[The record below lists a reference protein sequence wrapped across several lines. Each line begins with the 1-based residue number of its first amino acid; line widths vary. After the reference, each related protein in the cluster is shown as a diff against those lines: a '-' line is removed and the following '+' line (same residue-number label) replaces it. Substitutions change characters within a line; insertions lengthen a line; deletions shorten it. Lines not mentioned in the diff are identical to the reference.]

1 MRSGPGSTAARRV
14 DAVELAL
21 VHLPR
26 LTPAQGRRFD
36 ARRARYGYP
45 LQASTLIDRAQT
57 ENALEQQLTAFSKL
71 AATVSTSYSASG
83 VVLDDAKRS
92 YAAMETEL
100 AASLAKVR
108 CCRESGEPAYESSAT
123 FRALRLSRRAAGL

>member
-1 MRSGPGSTAARRV
+1 MRLAAAARRV
-14 DAVELAL
+14 DAVEFAR
-21 VHLPR
+21 VQFPQ
-26 LTPAQGRRFD
+26 LTPAQGRRFA
-36 ARRARYGYP
+36 ARRARYGCP
-45 LQASTLIDRAQT
+45 LQAYTLAYRAQT

-108 CCRESGEPAYESSAT
+108 CCLAIVHHCVRVGCRDSGA
-123 FRALRLSRRAAGL
+123 FLSTP